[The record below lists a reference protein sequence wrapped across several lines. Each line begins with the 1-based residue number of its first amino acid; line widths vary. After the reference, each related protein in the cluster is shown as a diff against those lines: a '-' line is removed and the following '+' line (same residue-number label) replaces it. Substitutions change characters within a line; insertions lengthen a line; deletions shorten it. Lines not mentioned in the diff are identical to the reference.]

1 MTKSKRGKTKTL
13 AKKRA
18 GPSTS
23 KMGKRTAKS
32 NNRRTKTLPNKVA
45 RGSATRK
52 ARARKQKQLLTPA
65 PQVETDILDIV
76 EEPVPG
82 ILTITEIETVRV
94 TVPDSAEGT
103 KTGNLPPEQDGMAA

>member
-1 MTKSKRGKTKTL
+1 
-13 AKKRA
+13 
-18 GPSTS
+18 
-23 KMGKRTAKS
+23 MGKRTAKS